1 MAPATVALMTHPTLA
16 LIGFGR
22 MMEALAARAL
32 AAGWPRER
40 LVAAHHRAERR
51 AQIAA
56 RLGLT
61 ALDDAAGATRRADI
75 VVLGVPPQR
84 MAEALRGLPLRPGQ
98 AVLSLAAAL
107 TLPWLAARVPAGV
120 HLLRLTPPPT
130 ARLGLGVAFLST
142 APGVPKPLRDA
153 AEAFARPAAAVVE
166 WVEDAEMEPL
176 TAILSGL
183 TPYLSALLA
192 TLLADGKA
200 RGLGTDRL
208 QRLAAPALAAAAHLL
223 AADGTPPADALAE
236 AATKGGL
243 TERALRVM
251 EEAGFRHA
259 VSAAVEAMLAR
270 AAELRD
276 APG

>member
-1 MAPATVALMTHPTLA
+1 MTPPTLA

-22 MMEALAARAL
+22 MLEALAARAI
-32 AAGWPRER
+32 ADGWPRAR
-40 LVAAHHRAERR
+40 LVAAHRRAERR
-51 AQIAA
+51 AEIEA
-56 RLGLT
+56 RLGLSPL
-61 ALDDAAGATRRADI
+61 ADAAAAAARADL
-75 VVLGVPPQR
+75 VVLGLPPQR

-107 TLPWLAARVPAGV
+107 TLPWLAARLPDGV

-130 ARLGLGVAFLST
+130 ARLGLGVAFLSA
-142 APGVPKPLRDA
+142 APGVPQPLRDA
-153 AEAFARPAAAVVE
+153 AEAFARPGAAVVE

-183 TPYLSALLA
+183 TPFLAALLA
-192 TLLADGKA
+192 ALLADGAA
-200 RGLGTDRL
+200 RGLGAERL
-208 QRLAAPALAAAAHLL
+208 RRLAAPALAAAARLL
-223 AADGTPPADALAE
+223 AEDGTPPADALAE

-251 EEAGFRHA
+251 EEAGFRRA
-259 VSAAVEAMLAR
+259 VSAAVEAMLVR

>member
-1 MAPATVALMTHPTLA
+1 MTHPTLA

-22 MMEALAARAL
+22 MMEALATRAL
-32 AAGWPRER
+32 AAGWPPAR
-40 LVAAHHRAERR
+40 LLPVHHRAERR
-51 AQIAA
+51 AGIAA
-56 RLGLT
+56 RLGLPVGT
-61 ALDDAAGATRRADI
+61 DAAAAAARADM
-75 VVLGVPPQR
+75 VVLGPPPQR
-84 MAEALRGLPLRPGQ
+84 MAEALHGLPLRPGQ

-130 ARLGLGVAFLST
+130 ARLGLGVAFLSA
-142 APGVPKPLRDA
+142 APGVPQALRDA
-153 AEAFARPAAAVVE
+153 AEAFALPAAAVAE
-166 WVEDAEMEPL
+166 WVDDAEMEPL

-192 TLLADGKA
+192 ALLADGAA
-200 RGLGTDRL
+200 RGLGAERL
-208 QRLAAPALAAAAHLL
+208 ERLAAPALAAAAHLL

-251 EEAGFRHA
+251 EQRGFRDA
-259 VSAAVEAMLAR
+259 VAAAVEAMLTR